1 MLGEKVS
8 KVNIVPETHLKQINT
23 INMSKRLNED
33 TATNG
38 LPRPADREKPAPAYD
53 EADQFEDEFED
64 EFESEDEIMV
74 AGEDGRPDE
83 EVEAEA
89 AETAMQVDSNNQ
101 TFMVGRNK
109 LSKDEILEPDET
121 AYEMLHRLEPP
132 WPCLSFDIIRDHLGE
147 GRARKRY
154 PATVYSVAGTQAAR
168 GHEKENELL
177 VMKMS
182 KLSRNARD
190 EEDDSSSD
198 DSESDEDE
206 DADPILETK
215 KIRLDTVTNRIRAY
229 QTQSDPSRP
238 FATTLT
244 ASMAESGAV
253 LIHDITSHLTSF
265 DTPGTTITPQQNQ
278 PIHTIRAHKSNEGYA
293 LDWQKPA
300 SSSSTTNSTAQT
312 PSLLTGDTAGHIY
325 HTTSTPSGSFTT
337 SSSFQGHTSSVEEL
351 QWSPSEPFVFASAS
365 ADSTIRIWDTRSKRR
380 TPAISVTASET
391 DVNVLSWSHL
401 TPYLLAS
408 GDDSGRLS
416 IWDLRAWQRTP
427 KQTTHTPIADFAF
440 HKEQITSV
448 EWHPTDDSIVSVCA
462 GDDTLTLWDLAVEL
476 DDEESKDTAGVEGVP
491 PQLLF
496 VHYMEGV
503 KESHWH
509 GQMDGVVMATGASG
523 WNVFRTISV

>member
-1 MLGEKVS
+1 
-8 KVNIVPETHLKQINT
+8 
-23 INMSKRLNED
+23 MSKRPTED
-33 TATNG
+33 ASSNG
-38 LPRPADREKPAPAYD
+38 LPRPGEREEPGLEHD
-53 EADQFEDEFED
+53 EAGQFEDEFED

-83 EVEAEA
+83 EVEAEE
-89 AETAMQVDSNNQ
+89 AENAMQVDSNNQ

-109 LSKDEILEPDET
+109 LSKDEVLEPDET

-132 WPCLSFDIIRDHLGE
+132 WPCLSFDIIRDHLGT

-182 KLSRNARD
+182 KLSRNTRD
-190 EEDDSSSD
+190 EEEDS
-198 DSESDEDE
+198 DSEDEDSDEDE

-215 KIRLDTVTNRIRAY
+215 KIRLDTATNRIRAY
-229 QTQSDPSRP
+229 QTQTDPSTP

-244 ASMAESGAV
+244 ATMSESGAV
-253 LIHDITSHLTSF
+253 LIHDVTPHLSSF

-278 PIHTIRAHKSNEGYA
+278 PIHTIRSHKHNEGYA

-300 SSSSTTNSTAQT
+300 PSSSNTTQV
-312 PSLLTGDTAGHIY
+312 PSLLTGDTSGNIY

-337 SSSFQGHTSSVEEL
+337 SSAFTGHTSSVEEL

-365 ADSTIRIWDTRSKRR
+365 ADNTIRIWDTRSKRR
-380 TPAISVTASET
+380 TPAISITASST
-391 DVNVLSWSHL
+391 DINVLSWSHL
-401 TPYLLAS
+401 TSYLLAS
-408 GDDSGRLS
+408 GDDAGRLS
-416 IWDLRAWQRTP
+416 IWDLRAWQRNP
-427 KQTTHTPIADFAF
+427 KITTHTPIADFNF

-462 GDDTLTLWDLAVEL
+462 GDDTCTLWDLAVEL

-503 KESHWH
+503 KEAHWH
-509 GQMDGVVMATGASG
+509 GQMDGVLMATGASG

>member
-1 MLGEKVS
+1 
-8 KVNIVPETHLKQINT
+8 
-23 INMSKRLNED
+23 MSKRPTED
-33 TATNG
+33 TASNG
-38 LPRPADREKPAPAYD
+38 LPRPGERDEPTFEHD
-53 EADQFEDEFED
+53 EAGQFEDEFED

-83 EVEAEA
+83 EVEAEE
-89 AETAMQVDSNNQ
+89 AENAMQVDSNNQ

-109 LSKDEILEPDET
+109 LSKDEVLEPDET

-182 KLSRNARD
+182 KLSRNTRD
-190 EEDDSSSD
+190 EEEDSESD
-198 DSESDEDE
+198 DEDSDEDE

-215 KIRLDTVTNRIRAY
+215 KIRLDTATNRIRAY
-229 QTQSDPSRP
+229 QTQSDPSTP

-244 ASMAESGAV
+244 ATLSESGTV
-253 LIHDITSHLTSF
+253 LIHDVTPHLTSF

-293 LDWQKPA
+293 VDWQKPA
-300 SSSSTTNSTAQT
+300 SSSSNTTQT
-312 PSLLTGDTAGHIY
+312 PSLLTGDTAGNIY

-337 SSSFQGHTSSVEEL
+337 SSAFTGHTSSVEEL

-365 ADSTIRIWDTRSKRR
+365 ADNTIRIWDTRSKRR
-380 TPAISVTASET
+380 TPAISITASNS
-391 DVNVLSWSHL
+391 DINVLSWSHL
-401 TPYLLAS
+401 TSYLLAS
-408 GDDSGRLS
+408 GDDAGRLS
-416 IWDLRAWQRTP
+416 IWDLRAWQRNP
-427 KQTTHTPIADFAF
+427 KITTHTPIADFNF

-462 GDDTLTLWDLAVEL
+462 GDDTCTLWDLAVEL

-503 KESHWH
+503 KEAHWH
-509 GQMDGVVMATGASG
+509 GQMDGMLMATGASG

>member
-1 MLGEKVS
+1 
-8 KVNIVPETHLKQINT
+8 
-23 INMSKRLNED
+23 MSKRPTED
-33 TATNG
+33 TAPHG
-38 LPRPADREKPAPAYD
+38 LPRPGDREHSTPDHD
-53 EADQFEDEFED
+53 EAGQFEDEFED

-74 AGEDGRPDE
+74 AGEDGRPDD

-89 AETAMQVDSNNQ
+89 AENAMQVDSNNQ

-109 LSKDEILEPDET
+109 LSKDEVLEPDET

-132 WPCLSFDIIRDHLGE
+132 WPCLSFDTIRDHLGE

-154 PATVYSVAGTQAAR
+154 PATVYSVAGTQAAT

-182 KLSRNARD
+182 KLSRNTRD
-190 EEDDSSSD
+190 EDADSESSD
-198 DSESDEDE
+198 DDSDDDEDT
-206 DADPILETK
+206 DPILETK
-215 KIRLDTVTNRIRAY
+215 KIPLNTVTNRIRAY
-229 QTQSDPSRP
+229 QTQSDPSKP
-238 FATTLT
+238 FANTWT
-244 ASMAESGAV
+244 ATMTESGNV
-253 LIHDITSHLTSF
+253 LIHDITPHLTSF

-278 PIHTIRAHKSNEGYA
+278 PIYTIRAHKSNEGYA

-300 SSSSTTNSTAQT
+300 TPSTTQT
-312 PSLLTGDTAGHIY
+312 PSLLTGDTSGQIY
-325 HTTSTPSGSFTT
+325 HTTSTPSGAFTT
-337 SSSFQGHTSSVEEL
+337 SAAFQGHTSSVEEL

-380 TPAISVTASET
+380 TPAISVTASST
-391 DVNVLSWSHL
+391 DINVLSWSHL

-408 GDDSGRLS
+408 GDDAGRLS
-416 IWDLRAWQRTP
+416 IWDLRAWQRNP
-427 KQTTHTPIADFAF
+427 KQTQHTPIADFNF

-503 KESHWH
+503 KEAHWH
-509 GQMDGVVMATGASG
+509 GQMEGALMATGASG